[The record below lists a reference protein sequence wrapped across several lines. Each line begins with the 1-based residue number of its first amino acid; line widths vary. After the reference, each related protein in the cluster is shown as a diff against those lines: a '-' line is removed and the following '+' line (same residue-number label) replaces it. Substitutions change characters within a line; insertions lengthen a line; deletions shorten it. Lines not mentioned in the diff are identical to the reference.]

1 MKKLVSFK
9 APMKESEYTLKVGYS
24 GTLIKKSIIVDMKI
38 TPHLLCCG
46 LSGNGKSKCI
56 EYAMRGK
63 NCILI
68 NAFEEDFRSIKA
80 QRIIGNDNI
89 LNYLNE
95 LLEAPYKR
103 EEPLYIVID
112 EMLSLCINKNISKLI
127 MELLAIGRHYNIYII
142 GIAQRG
148 TKSDIAFKD
157 LFNARMTFR
166 QIEPSSYSAILGFS
180 VEDKQLNNREFYLA
194 SDSIYRGKTYDL

>member
-1 MKKLVSFK
+1 
-9 APMKESEYTLKVGYS
+9 MKENEFTLKVGYS
-24 GTLIKKSIIVDMKI
+24 GTLIKKPIIVDMKI

-68 NAFEEDFRSIKA
+68 NAFEEDFRTIKA

-89 LNYLNE
+89 LEYLKN
-95 LLEAPYKR
+95 LLETPYKR
-103 EEPLYIVID
+103 EEPFYIVID
-112 EMLSLCINKNISKLI
+112 EMLSLCINKNITKLI
-127 MELLAIGRHYNIYII
+127 MELLAIGRHYNLYII

-148 TKSDIAFKD
+148 TKSDIPFKD

-180 VEDKQLNNREFYLA
+180 VEDRQLNHREFYLA